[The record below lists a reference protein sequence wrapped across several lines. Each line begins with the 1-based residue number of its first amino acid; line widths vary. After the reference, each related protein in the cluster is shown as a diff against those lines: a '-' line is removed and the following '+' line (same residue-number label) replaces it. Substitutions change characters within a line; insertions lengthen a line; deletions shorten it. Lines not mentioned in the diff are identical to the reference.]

1 MIKVTNKNPFDFTDR
16 YNGQDFRIPSGK
28 TVAIGEEAARHFFGI
43 GEADKTPYLVRQGW
57 MNNSGQLGEAM
68 GKLNN
73 FAFDLVDDLIPGE
86 IVEMDSRSETEQ
98 GSAPL
103 QPESVV
109 NEAPD
114 GVDETMDS
122 TSIGDEADDVP
133 AVPVLGQQS
142 GKSILDKLGGV
153 A

>member
-16 YNGQDFRIPSGK
+16 YNGIDYKIPAGK
-28 TVAIGEEAARHFFGI
+28 TVALSEQAAGHFFGL
-43 GEADKTPYLVRQGW
+43 GDSDKTPYLVRQGW
-57 MNNSGQLGEAM
+57 MNNSGQLSEAM

-86 IVEMDSRSETEQ
+86 IVEQEQ

-103 QPESVV
+103 QS
-109 NEAPD
+109 EAIVDEPPD
-114 GVDETMDS
+114 G
-122 TSIGDEADDVP
+122 GDEVVASTLIDDEGMP
-133 AVPVLGQQS
+133 EVPVFGRP
-142 GKSILDKLGGV
+142 SILDKLGGT